1 MKRLL
6 IFSSFSLCACS
17 APLGTSSS
25 AIVNGATDTTDTSVV
40 ALHIA
45 SSNGPQDD
53 ALCSGTVVSPHVV
66 MTAAHCL
73 SPDVVG
79 PVDHV
84 DIFLGDD
91 PFDPQEAND
100 TSLFITAASTSYDP
114 DFSKDAATHDI
125 AVIVSPTPLA
135 LTPIALNHDG
145 LGSGDINTPVHVV
158 GFGESDGNDP
168 STAGPRRSADTVIF
182 GVDDEHIRL
191 VNVICEGDSGGPS
204 IITKNGNTVVAG
216 VHSFTTTPNCTSDG
230 DDTRVD
236 KYASFVDDAIDQAD
250 PGFLPG
256 GCNSSGGRTK
266 NVDAVAIVFAIA
278 ALARKKKSG

>member
-1 MKRLL
+1 MKSLL
-6 IFSSFSLCACS
+6 LVLFACACS
-17 APLGTSSS
+17 ASPIGTESA
-25 AIVNGATDTTDTSVV
+25 AIVNGAPDTTDTSVV

-79 PVDHV
+79 PIDHV
-84 DIFLGDD
+84 DIFLGSD
-91 PFDPQEAND
+91 PFDPAQAND
-100 TSLFITAASTSYDP
+100 STLFITAASTSFDP
-114 DFSKDAATHDI
+114 QFSKADATHDI

-145 LGSGDINTPVHVV
+145 LGTGDIDTPVHVV
-158 GFGESDGNDP
+158 GFGESDGNDAN
-168 STAGPRRSADTVIF
+168 SAGPRRSIDTVIF

-191 VNVICEGDSGGPS
+191 VNVICEGDSGGPT
-204 IITKNGNTVVAG
+204 IMTKNGNTVVAG
-216 VHSFTTTPNCTSDG
+216 VHSFTTTPNCASDG

-236 KYASFVDDAIDQAD
+236 KYTSFVDDAIDQAD
-250 PGFLPG
+250 PGFLPS
-256 GCNSSGGRTK
+256 GCNQSGGRG
-266 NVDAVAIVFAIA
+266 DFCAIA
-278 ALARKKKSG
+278 IAIGALARRKKSR

>member
-6 IFSSFSLCACS
+6 LFFFFCACS
-17 APLGTSSS
+17 APVGSQS
-25 AIVNGATDTTDTSVV
+25 ARIVNGTTDTTDTSVV

-66 MTAAHCL
+66 MTAAHCM
-73 SPDVVG
+73 SPDVIG

-91 PFDPQEAND
+91 PFDPQQAAD
-100 TSLFITAASTSYDP
+100 ASLFVTAASTTYDTQ
-114 DFSKDAATHDI
+114 FSKDAATHDI
-125 AVIVSPTPLA
+125 AVVVSPTPLA
-135 LTPIALNHDG
+135 REPIALNHDG
-145 LGSGDINTPVHVV
+145 LSTNDIDTPVHVV

-168 STAGPRRSADTVIF
+168 NTAGPRRSADTVIV

-191 VNVICEGDSGGPS
+191 VNVICEGDSGGPTF
-204 IITKNGNTVVAG
+204 ITKNGATVVAG
-216 VHSFTTTPNCTSDG
+216 VHSFTTTQNCVSDG

-236 KYASFVDDAIDQAD
+236 KYTSFVEDAIKTAD
-250 PGFLPG
+250 PGFLSG
-256 GCNSSGGRTK
+256 GCNASGGRG
-266 NVDAVAIVFAIA
+266 DFAAIVIA
-278 ALARKKKSG
+278 LGALARRRKSR

>member
-6 IFSSFSLCACS
+6 CFLFCASCA
-17 APLGTSSS
+17 APIGSSS
-25 AIVNGATDTTDTSVV
+25 EPVVNGTTDTTDTSVV

-84 DIFLGDD
+84 DIFLGDN
-91 PFDPQEAND
+91 PFDPQQAND
-100 TSLFITAASTSYDP
+100 TTLFIQAASYTYDQ
-114 DFSKDAATHDI
+114 DFSKDLATHDI
-125 AVIVSPTPLA
+125 AVVVSPTPLS

-145 LGSGDINTPVHVV
+145 LGTSDIDTPVHVV

-182 GVDDEHIRL
+182 GVDDEHIKL

-204 IITKNGNTVVAG
+204 IITKNGKTVVAG
-216 VHSFTTTPNCTSDG
+216 VHSFTTTQNCTSDG

-236 KYASFVDDAIDQAD
+236 KYTSFVDDAIDKAD

-256 GCNSSGGRTK
+256 GCNASGGRG
-266 NVDAVAIVFAIA
+266 DFAAIVIAIGAIA
-278 ALARKKKSG
+278 RRRKSR

>member
-6 IFSSFSLCACS
+6 FFFFCACS
-17 APLGTSSS
+17 APPIGTQS
-25 AIVNGATDTTDTSVV
+25 APIVNGTTDTTETSVV

-91 PFDPQEAND
+91 PFDPQQAAD
-100 TSLFITAASTSYDP
+100 TSLFITAASTTYDTQ
-114 DFSKDAATHDI
+114 FSKADATHDI
-125 AVIVSPTPLA
+125 AVVVSPTPLA
-135 LTPIALNHDG
+135 PAPIALEHDG
-145 LGSGDINTPVHVV
+145 LSTNDIGTPVHAV
-158 GFGESDGNDP
+158 GFGESNGNDP
-168 STAGPRRSADTVIF
+168 NTAGPRRSADTIIF

-191 VNVICEGDSGGPS
+191 LNIICEGDSGGPTLM
-204 IITKNGNTVVAG
+204 TKNGKTVVIG
-216 VHSFTTTPNCTSDG
+216 VHSFTTTQNCVSDG

-236 KYASFVDDAIDQAD
+236 KYTSFVEDAIKTAD
-250 PGFLPG
+250 PGFLSG
-256 GCNSSGGRTK
+256 GCNASGERG
-266 NVDAVAIVFAIA
+266 DFAVIAIA
-278 ALARKKKSG
+278 IAGLLARRKSR